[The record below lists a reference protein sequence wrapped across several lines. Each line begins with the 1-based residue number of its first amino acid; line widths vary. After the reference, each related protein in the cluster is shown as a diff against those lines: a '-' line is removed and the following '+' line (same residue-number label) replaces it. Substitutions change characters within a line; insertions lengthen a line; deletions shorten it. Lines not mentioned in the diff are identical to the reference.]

1 MENRAKTIIAPCPL
15 PCLLGARKAP
25 SGAFTPANLKRK
37 NILSY
42 SFWKLIG
49 GIAKMPCLTKSAH
62 HRTFLFCMLRFI
74 IISLAFLSLPCAA
87 DTARAAWQD
96 AIGERV
102 KKSQYSAA
110 YEAPSHQPVTQTDKD
125 GGEKNLHNIGPDDVD
140 WDGFYI
146 TAKGEKIYC
155 PEAFREKRRQYAIKK
170 QKERDELRIANETI
184 AIKTTCIVI
193 GSLALIY
200 LIRNWF
206 KLETPP
212 SPAQPLPP
220 VIPSP
225 QNPLWWEEQRRRA
238 EQKREEEKK
247 KKEAEQRRRA
257 EQERL
262 EKEQLERIRNQGR
275 SHEQKPTIGSPAPQ
289 KPANPAPDPPDP
301 KAEQGL
307 AYERYIGY
315 LMETKGHIV
324 FYRGAYAGEKDK
336 GVDLVALQDT
346 QTRLIQCKCFNDE
359 LPVNQVVKY
368 LRHIK
373 HEWENAFDSPIH
385 GLSHTW
391 ELYYTPWLSKA
402 AYQACGDNHIQH
414 TKQSAGIAPL
424 VKAFLFK
431 EKKCY
436 ILPGQQFYDHL
447 VSYIDHHNYKRFY
460 NKENAEKEGFAHL
473 PLIDVDTVKRI
484 NEETI
489 NNYIQTHPSTKKTIN
504 RPWLDF

>member
-1 MENRAKTIIAPCPL
+1 MENRAKTIAAPCPL

-25 SGAFTPANLKRK
+25 SGAFTPANLKRE

-74 IISLAFLSLPCAA
+74 IISLAFLSLLYAA
-87 DTARAAWQD
+87 DTARAAWQN

-110 YEAPSHQPVTQTDKD
+110 YEAPSHQPATQTDKD

-206 KLETPP
+206 KPETPP
-212 SPAQPLPP
+212 SPAQPPPP

-238 EQKREEEKK
+238 EQERRE
-247 KKEAEQRRRA
+247 Q
-257 EQERL
+257 
-262 EKEQLERIRNQGR
+262 EQLERIRNQGR
-275 SHEQKPTIGSPAPQ
+275 SHAQKPTIGSPALQ

-336 GVDLVALQDT
+336 GVDLVALQDS
-346 QTRLIQCKCFNDE
+346 QTRLIQCKCFNDQ
-359 LPVNQVVKY
+359 LPVEQVQKY

-373 HEWENAFDSPIH
+373 HEWENASDSPIQDIPH
-385 GLSHTW
+385 IW
-391 ELYYTPWLSKA
+391 ELYCTSWLRDGAFQTCRTNNIKHT
-402 AYQACGDNHIQH
+402 NHG
-414 TKQSAGIAPL
+414 TGVPPL

-431 EKKCY
+431 EEKRY
-436 ILPGQQFYDHL
+436 MLPGQQFYDHI
-447 VSYIDHHNYKRFY
+447 VSYIDGQNYRRFY
-460 NKENAEKEGFAHL
+460 KPEDAEKEGFAHL
-473 PLIDVDTVKRI
+473 QLIDVNTVKLI

-489 NNYIQTHPSTKKTIN
+489 QNYALDHPFIPMKTIN

>member
-1 MENRAKTIIAPCPL
+1 
-15 PCLLGARKAP
+15 
-25 SGAFTPANLKRK
+25 
-37 NILSY
+37 
-42 SFWKLIG
+42 
-49 GIAKMPCLTKSAH
+49 MPCLTKSAH

-87 DTARAAWQD
+87 DTVRAAWQD

-110 YEAPSHQPVTQTDKD
+110 YEAPSHQSAMQTDKD

-170 QKERDELRIANETI
+170 QKERDELRIDNETI

-206 KLETPP
+206 KPETPP
-212 SPAQPLPP
+212 SPAQPVPP

-238 EQKREEEKK
+238 EQEKEKEEERK

-257 EQERL
+257 EQERR

-275 SHEQKPTIGSPAPQ
+275 RHEQKPTIGSPAPQ

-307 AYERYIGY
+307 NYERHIGY
-315 LMETKGHIV
+315 LLETKGHIV

-336 GVDLVALQDT
+336 GVDLVALQDD
-346 QTRLIQCKCFNDE
+346 QTRLIQCKCFNGE
-359 LPVNQVVKY
+359 LPVNQVEKY

-373 HEWENAFDSPIH
+373 HEWENASDSPIQDIPH
-385 GLSHTW
+385 IW
-391 ELYYTPWLSKA
+391 ELYCTSWLSNGAFQTCRTNNIKHT
-402 AYQACGDNHIQH
+402 NHG
-414 TKQSAGIAPL
+414 TGVPPL
-424 VKAFLFK
+424 VKAFLFQG
-431 EKKCY
+431 EKSY
-436 ILPGQQFYDHL
+436 MLPGQQFYDHII
-447 VSYIDHHNYKRFY
+447 SYIDGHNHRRFY
-460 NKENAEKEGFAHL
+460 KPEDAEKEGFSRL
-473 PLIDVDTVKRI
+473 QLIDNNTVRLI
-484 NEETI
+484 NEETVTA
-489 NNYIQTHPSTKKTIN
+489 YVQAHPQTPLETLT